1 MTAADLRPLA
11 RRVLIAP
18 DRAPTET
25 ASGLVIPGSSLQMP
39 PMSGT
44 VLRVGDGGYRER
56 GLRRATVAH
65 CLSIL
70 DEAQKEAATSA
81 EALTLARDEMVRYL
95 QHVATDAPVCQV
107 GDHVVFPMEAGHE
120 IVCDELTGNS
130 VLLVSEESLLAVTE
144 PDVSVEGVAA

>member
-25 ASGLVIPGSSLQMP
+25 ASGLILPGSGLQMP

-44 VLRVGDGGYRER
+44 VVRVGEGGYRER
-56 GLRRATVAH
+56 GMRRATVAT
-65 CLSIL
+65 CLHIL
-70 DEAQKEAATSA
+70 DDAQREAASSC
-81 EALTLARDEMVRYL
+81 EALTLARDEMVRYMMR
-95 QHVATDAPVCQV
+95 VATDDPVCRV

-120 IVCDELTGNS
+120 IVMDEQTGAS
-130 VLLVSEESLLAVTE
+130 VLLMSEESLLAVTE
-144 PDVSVEGVAA
+144 AGVSVEGVAA